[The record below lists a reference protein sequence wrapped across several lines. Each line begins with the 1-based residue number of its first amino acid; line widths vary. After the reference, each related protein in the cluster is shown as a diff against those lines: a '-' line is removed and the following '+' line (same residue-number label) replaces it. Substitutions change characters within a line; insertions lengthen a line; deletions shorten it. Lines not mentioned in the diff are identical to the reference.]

1 MWVSL
6 WGKGGRCPFLC
17 PLSLAGSQPLT
28 PLAAP
33 GPGALRGLY
42 KYVCM
47 TDLAPRVP
55 VSDVIFGELLSN
67 RGKCFG
73 GSNFS
78 VWQSH
83 IFMQLG

>member
-1 MWVSL
+1 MGESEE
-6 WGKGGRCPFLC
+6 GKEGCAHFLPPVPGWQPAPDTSGG
-17 PLSLAGSQPLT
+17 A
-28 PLAAP
+28 
-33 GPGALRGLY
+33 GLY

-47 TDLAPRVP
+47 TDLAARVP